1 MKKNV
6 INKKK
11 FIYCNSN
18 LIKNTLKF
26 LFKTLNKAENKKN
39 LIKLILL
46 SKKSENWF
54 KLFFNNN
61 KIKVNLEKKITLKKI
76 NFLLKKKNKLL
87 YQTLTTFWKSRYF
100 YKKLISKIKK
110 KKIQILLKKKK
121 I

>member
-11 FIYCNSN
+11 IIYCNSN

-46 SKKSENWF
+46 SKKSEN
-54 KLFFNNN
+54 
-61 KIKVNLEKKITLKKI
+61 
-76 NFLLKKKNKLL
+76 
-87 YQTLTTFWKSRYF
+87 
-100 YKKLISKIKK
+100 
-110 KKIQILLKKKK
+110 
-121 I
+121 